1 MTEITGI
8 YSSHTEV
15 ISDAVL
21 FVYPLHRVRQLAK
34 KCARVSHEMAQFVLK
49 IAHGTN
55 PITQGTQLKFPT
67 PIMAP
72 A

>member
-21 FVYPLHRVRQLAK
+21 FVYPLRRVRQLAK

-55 PITQGTQLKFPT
+55 PITQGIQLKFPT